1 MRESNNR
8 VPFPRKSS
16 YFIRPASI
24 STLRD
29 TFREL
34 LNAFMGYCFF
44 LGPRQNVF
52 TCIRQDDLPMHD
64 VPFPVY
70 PGLHVQL

>member
-1 MRESNNR
+1 MQESKDR

-29 TFREL
+29 TFGEL
-34 LNAFMGYCFF
+34 LNAFMGY
-44 LGPRQNVF
+44 
-52 TCIRQDDLPMHD
+52 
-64 VPFPVY
+64 
-70 PGLHVQL
+70 